1 MSETMTKVI
10 KINDINR
17 EEIFNAAYAGS
28 YYTIIGCGG
37 ELAEWTAGYTQLLE
51 EFGIGKPTRLI
62 TFTGADMNAHYGLT
76 GSNAYQENLTCLMF
90 PLDGL
95 DCGCLAMFRL
105 RAQDKWF
112 DDIVDNNQ
120 RREEASMI

>member
-37 ELAEWTAGYTQLLE
+37 GQ
-51 EFGIGKPTRLI
+51 PRL
-62 TFTGADMNAHYGLT
+62 G
-76 GSNAYQENLTCLMF
+76 
-90 PLDGL
+90 
-95 DCGCLAMFRL
+95 
-105 RAQDKWF
+105 
-112 DDIVDNNQ
+112 
-120 RREEASMI
+120 

>member
-51 EFGIGKPTRLI
+51 EFRNRK
-62 TFTGADMNAHYGLT
+62 ADQVHNIH
-76 GSNAYQENLTCLMF
+76 
-90 PLDGL
+90 
-95 DCGCLAMFRL
+95 GC
-105 RAQDKWF
+105 
-112 DDIVDNNQ
+112 
-120 RREEASMI
+120 